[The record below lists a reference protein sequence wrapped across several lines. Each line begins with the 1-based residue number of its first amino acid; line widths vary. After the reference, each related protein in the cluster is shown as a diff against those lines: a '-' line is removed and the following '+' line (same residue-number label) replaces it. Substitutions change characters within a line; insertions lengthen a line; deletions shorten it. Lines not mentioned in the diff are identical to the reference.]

1 MKRQHTEIRPMVRIG
16 AVDAGAH
23 FTSYVYRGRTS
34 EARKA
39 VLESLTEAQRAWL
52 KVRPWEA
59 RVGSGNGTNAV
70 IYARMGKYGNFEREE
85 LIARILF
92 DG

>member
-1 MKRQHTEIRPMVRIG
+1 MKRPQTEIRPMVRIG
-16 AVDAGAH
+16 AVDAGTRFA
-23 FTSYVYRGRTS
+23 SYVYNGRTG
-34 EARKA
+34 EARKEIMA
-39 VLESLTEAQRAWL
+39 SLTEAQRAWL

-59 RVGSGNGTNAV
+59 RVVSGNGTNAV

-92 DG
+92 NG

>member
-1 MKRQHTEIRPMVRIG
+1 MKNSKTEIRPMMRIG
-16 AVDAGAH
+16 AVDAGAR
-23 FTSYVYRGRTS
+23 FASYVYNGRTG

-39 VLESLTEAQRAWL
+39 VLESLTEAQQSWL

-59 RVGSGNGTNAV
+59 RVLPGSGTNAV

-85 LIARILF
+85 LIAKILF
-92 DG
+92 NG